1 MNNINILIYDTS
13 TRNNC
18 KIFEQ
23 RHIVCEQ
30 WTSRHN
36 ARFASIKYE
45 FLHLARNYKRF
56 DMTIIININDIIKR
70 SSIIIRILRVQIDI
84 KLKWES
90 HVRKIQKKMIT
101 QILIFIRFTIFIWEV
116 CFKKTRHV
124 YNVVVKS
131 IIIYDN
137 NTWHASHERLNT
149 TITLI
154 NKFIDLQKQRL
165 RIMSDVFR
173 VTLDQFFDVETHIQ
187 SIELYLTY
195 L

>member
-1 MNNINILIYDTS
+1 MSRYD
-13 TRNNC
+13 
-18 KIFEQ
+18 
-23 RHIVCEQ
+23 
-30 WTSRHN
+30 

-45 FLHLARNYKRF
+45 LLHLVRNHKRF

-70 SSIIIRILRVQIDI
+70 SLIIVRILKVQIDI

-101 QILIFIRFTIFIWEV
+101 QILAFTRLTIFIWEV
-116 CFKKTRHV
+116 CFKKTKHV

-137 NTWHASHERLNT
+137 NTWLAFHERWNT

-154 NKFIDLQKQRL
+154 NKLIDLQKQRL

-173 VTLDQFFDVETHIQ
+173 VTLDQLLDVETQIQ
-187 SIELYLTY
+187 LIELHLVYLQIKTRMR